1 MIPDRKFDTLIFDF
15 DGTIGDTL
23 DIIID
28 IVNRHPKLLNADP
41 VDHDEA
47 RKLRDLPMRDWF
59 KVMQMPFWKIP
70 FFVRFLQKELRQDIG
85 NVQAF
90 KGIPEVLRS
99 LKSQGYML
107 GILTTDITVTIREFL
122 KLNNLEIFDF
132 VSSADFIAGKSF
144 TLKRLSKKYNLE
156 PSRTLYLGDTTRDIK
171 DSKRAGMKV
180 AGVTWGF
187 NTGTLLAKYEPDYL
201 LNDPK
206 EILTI
211 L

>member
-1 MIPDRKFDTLIFDF
+1 MN
-15 DGTIGDTL
+15 IG
-23 DIIID
+23 
-28 IVNRHPKLLNADP
+28 NRRTKLLNADP
-41 VDHDEA
+41 VDHEEA
-47 RKLRDLPMRDWF
+47 KKLRELPMRDWF

-70 FFVRFLQKELRQDIG
+70 FFVRFLQKELHQDIKH
-85 NVQAF
+85 VKAF
-90 KGIPEVLRS
+90 NNIPYVLKT

-107 GILTTDITVTIREFL
+107 GILTTDIVVTIHDFL

-144 TLKRLSKKYNLE
+144 TLKRLAKRYNLE

-201 LNDPK
+201 LNEPK